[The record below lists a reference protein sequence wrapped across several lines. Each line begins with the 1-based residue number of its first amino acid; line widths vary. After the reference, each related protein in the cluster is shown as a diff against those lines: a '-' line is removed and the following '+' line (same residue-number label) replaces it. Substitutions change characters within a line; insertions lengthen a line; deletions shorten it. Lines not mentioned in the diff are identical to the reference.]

1 MDNRVNKIRKKISM
15 LRSEMREVEA
25 AMHNQVAHDLDCT
38 DASTRL
44 MAMRAEMVALVRERS
59 ALGDRTPILATSL
72 EVRKPRRR

>member
-1 MDNRVNKIRKKISM
+1 MDNRINKIRKEISL
-15 LRSEMREVEA
+15 LRSEMLEVEA
-25 AMHNQVAHDLDCT
+25 VMHGQVAHDLDCT

-44 MAMRAEMVALVRERS
+44 MAMRAGMVALVRERR